1 MTSIEHHRTYKWKKM
16 NSLSLD
22 SSFFFFFSLYI
33 YVCVLL
39 FCFSLFTGSLEA
51 FIHRVCAR
59 PSFFFVARWVTS
71 RKEETTKKKKLERM
85 DWCIGEY
92 TIKKKQ
98 KKKKRPRREK
108 TKLSVNARE
117 EKKERWEETGWSI
130 SIIGMRTT
138 RKRCHQSG
146 EKKRR
151 DGKKLYSHSTEKKER
166 EKKCVYTESGQQHV
180 PPNKSHCIHFP
191 VIRASS
197 SSRLH
202 IYIYII

>member
-1 MTSIEHHRTYKWKKM
+1 M

-33 YVCVLL
+33 CVCVLL
-39 FCFSLFTGSLEA
+39 FCFS
-51 FIHRVCAR
+51 IHGFAWGVHPPRLSS
-59 PSFFFVARWVTS
+59 PEFFFCIARWVTS

-92 TIKKKQ
+92 TIKKA
-98 KKKKRPRREK
+98 KKKKEEATETRKDKALGERARRKKREVRGDWLVHFDNWNEDDK
-108 TKLSVNARE
+108 EMLSPVRR
-117 EKKERWEETGWSI
+117 EKKERWKETLFAFD
-130 SIIGMRTT
+130 R
-138 RKRCHQSG
+138 
-146 EKKRR
+146 KKR
-151 DGKKLYSHSTEKKER
+151 EK
-166 EKKCVYTESGQQHV
+166 KKCVYTESGQRHV

>member
-1 MTSIEHHRTYKWKKM
+1 M

-22 SSFFFFFSLYI
+22 SSFFFFFFFVYI
-33 YVCVLL
+33 YVCV
-39 FCFSLFTGSLEA
+39 CYSSASLFTGSLGA

-59 PSFFFVARWVTS
+59 SSFFFVARWVTS
-71 RKEETTKKKKLERM
+71 RKEETTKKKKLEGM

-92 TIKKKQ
+92 TIKKA
-98 KKKKRPRREK
+98 KKKKEEATETRKDKALGERARRKKREVRGDWLVHFDNWNEDDK
-108 TKLSVNARE
+108 EMLSPVRR
-117 EKKERWEETGWSI
+117 EKKERWKETLFAFD
-130 SIIGMRTT
+130 R
-138 RKRCHQSG
+138 
-146 EKKRR
+146 KKR
-151 DGKKLYSHSTEKKER
+151 EK
-166 EKKCVYTESGQQHV
+166 KKCVYTESGQRHV